1 MKFILACDESGAK
14 GYADQDEQFPG
25 QIGLF
30 AGLLVPEEILAQ
42 AEAALEA
49 AIAPHRGGDGKLHIT
64 DLETPAQA
72 DLRQRLFDAIRA
84 LRLPCF
90 WYAIHVAG
98 YHAHHTIF
106 AGMIADAVKD
116 AAALGGTIQGS
127 KPRSA
132 PGSLHVELFR
142 GLYSHVVAFIEERAP
157 GDVTIEARTDRVD
170 TPIAKS
176 FREEAERLLD
186 RAPRTSTVSG
196 YDRVEKKVVKRQVTF
211 ETHWPETLR
220 ITTKVISLD
229 LRTVSDADPIVVAA
243 DVLANS
249 LHHHLRQRGV
259 NEMYEDLNRP
269 GAVQDHPLARSLDTF
284 WNWGGPDISD
294 RLFRHPKAKPL
305 S

>member
-25 QIGLF
+25 QIGVF
-30 AGLLVPEEILAQ
+30 AGLLVPDEIRARV
-42 AEAALEA
+42 EAALEA

-64 DLETPAQA
+64 DIEATAQA
-72 DLRQRLFDAIRA
+72 DLRQRLFDVIRE
-84 LRLPCF
+84 LHPPCF

-98 YHAHHTIF
+98 FHAHHAMFARVIAGAGKNSAPLVETI
-106 AGMIADAVKD
+106 KRRE
-116 AAALGGTIQGS
+116 
-127 KPRSA
+127 PRVA

-142 GLYSHVVAFIEERAP
+142 GLYGHIVAFIEERAP

-176 FREEAERLLD
+176 FRQEAERLLD
-186 RAPRTSTVSG
+186 KTPRTSLVSG
-196 YDRVEKKVVKRQVTF
+196 YDSVENKVVKRQVTF
-211 ETHWPETLR
+211 ETHWPESLG
-220 ITTKVISLD
+220 ITTNVVSLD

-249 LHHHLRQRGV
+249 LHHHFRQREAD
-259 NEMYEDLNRP
+259 EMYEDLNRP
-269 GAVQDHPLARSLDTF
+269 NAVQGHPLAQNLDAF
-284 WNWGGPDISD
+284 WNWGGPDIAD

-305 S
+305 P

>member
-25 QIGLF
+25 QIGVF
-30 AGLLVPEEILAQ
+30 AGLLVPGDILAK

-64 DLETPAQA
+64 DLEASAQA
-72 DLRQRLFDAIRA
+72 DLRERLFEAIRA
-84 LRLPCF
+84 LHLPCF

-98 YHAHHTIF
+98 YHAHHMMFT
-106 AGMIADAVKD
+106 GMIAEAVKD
-116 AAALGGTIQGS
+116 AAALGGTIQGPT
-127 KPRSA
+127 PRA
-132 PGSLHVELFR
+132 QPASLHVELFR
-142 GLYSHVVAFIEERAP
+142 GLYSHIVAFIEERAP

-176 FREEAERLLD
+176 FRVEAERLLD
-186 RAPRTSTVSG
+186 RAPRTSTVTG
-196 YDRVEKKVVKRQVTF
+196 YDRVEKKIVKRQVTF
-211 ETHWPETLR
+211 ETHWPEALSISTNV
-220 ITTKVISLD
+220 TSLD
-229 LRTVSDADPIVVAA
+229 LRTVSDEDPIVVAA

-249 LHHHLRQRGV
+249 LHYHFRQRGA

-269 GAVQDHPLARSLDTF
+269 GAVQGHPLAYSLDTF
-284 WNWGGPDISD
+284 RNWGDSDISD

>member
-25 QIGLF
+25 QIGVF
-30 AGLLVPEEILAQ
+30 AGLLIPDEILAQ
-42 AEAALEA
+42 VEAALEA

-64 DLETPAQA
+64 DLAATAQA
-72 DLRQRLFDAIRA
+72 DLRQRLFDTIRD
-84 LRLPCF
+84 LHLPCF

-98 YHAHHTIF
+98 FHAHHTMF
-106 AGMIADAVKD
+106 AGLIADAGKEVPS
-116 AAALGGTIQGS
+116 LGGTIKRPS
-127 KPRSA
+127 LRVA
-132 PGSLHVELFR
+132 LGSLHVELFR
-142 GLYSHVVAFIEERAP
+142 GLYGHIVAFIEERAP

-176 FREEAERLLD
+176 FRQEAERLLD
-186 RAPRTSTVSG
+186 TAPRTSTVSS
-196 YDRVEKKVVKRQVTF
+196 YDKVENKVVKRQVTF
-211 ETHWPETLR
+211 ETHWPDSLR
-220 ITTKVISLD
+220 IKTKVVALD

-249 LHHHLRQRGV
+249 LHHHFLQRDA

-269 GAVQDHPLARSLDTF
+269 DAVQGHPLAQSLDSF

-305 S
+305 P